1 MKASEPANVRE
12 LATQILVTIDR
23 GKSYADRLLDQ
34 ALESN
39 ILEARD
45 RALLTELTY
54 GALRWRGRLDS
65 CLKVWM
71 RRPLEDTD
79 PYLRNLLRLA
89 LYQLM
94 FLDRIP
100 PYAVLDEAVES
111 AKNHAGTKVSGFI
124 NGILRNYLR
133 GQRPLAQPDPER
145 AAPADVAEYWS
156 HPEWLV
162 KLWLN
167 YFGPRETAALL
178 EANNAEPPL
187 VLRANLRKTTREDF
201 LSLLRAGGVKATPT
215 PYSPQ
220 GVHMDS
226 RRRVAQIPGFEDGL
240 FQVQGEASQLIG
252 YLLDPKPG
260 ERILDACAAPGGK
273 TTHIAELMDD
283 RGVVDAIDI
292 SAAGIARLEE
302 NARRLDLRS
311 IRVVHGDVCQDLPG
325 RLHPPYD
332 RALVDAPCSGL
343 GTLRSHPE
351 IKWHKSES
359 DVERLSHL
367 QKKILGR
374 VGGYVKA
381 GGVLVY
387 STCTLTEAENERV
400 VEDFLREHKG
410 FVLAEA
416 GGYLPAEAGSM
427 VRDKFFTALPHRHNT
442 DGFFAARIRKVA

>member
-1 MKASEPANVRE
+1 MKASDPANVRE
-12 LATQILVTIDR
+12 LATHILLKVDTR
-23 GKSYADRLLDQ
+23 EAYADRLLDQ

-39 ILEARD
+39 ILDARD

-54 GALRWRGRLDS
+54 GALRWRGRLDG
-65 CLKVWM
+65 CLKLWM
-71 RRPLEDTD
+71 RWPFEDTD

-89 LYQLM
+89 LYQLT

-100 PYAVLDEAVES
+100 PYAALDEAVEL
-111 AKNHAGTKVSGFI
+111 AKNHRGTKASGFV
-124 NGILRNYLR
+124 NGVLRNYLR
-133 GQRPLAQPDPER
+133 GQKPLAKPDSDR
-145 AAPADVAEYWS
+145 APPAAIAEYWS

-162 KLWLN
+162 KLWLR
-167 YFGPRETAALL
+167 YFGPREMEALL

-201 LSLLRAGGVKATPT
+201 LSLLRAGGVEAAPARYT
-215 PYSPQ
+215 PQ
-220 GVHMDS
+220 GVHIDS
-226 RRRVAQIPGFEDGL
+226 RRPVAQISGFDDGM

-252 YLLDPKPG
+252 YLLGPEPG

-283 RGVVDAIDI
+283 RGAVDALDI
-292 SAAGIARLEE
+292 SAAGLARLKE
-302 NARRLDLRS
+302 NACRLDLNS
-311 IRVVHGDVCQDLPG
+311 IRVVHGDVCQDLAD
-325 RLHPPYD
+325 RLHLPYD

-351 IKWHKSES
+351 IKWNKSES
-359 DVERLSHL
+359 DLERLSQL
-367 QKKILGR
+367 QKNILRR
-374 VGGYVKA
+374 VAGYVKS

-400 VEDFLREHKG
+400 VEDFLQEHKE
-410 FVLAEA
+410 FVLDEA
-416 GGYLPAEAGSM
+416 GGYLPAQAGSM
-427 VRDKFFTALPHRHNT
+427 VRDKYFMTVPHRHNT